1 MIIESILSNIFVKV
15 SIGKTMLTLLLVIP
29 LTSVSQPVVGNEGRV
44 KKIYVAEFRSDIIDP
59 AEKNDLVDTLE
70 DKEIDVCLS
79 RYILC
84 YGSDVTTARVCFPDP
99 ADNFEGHTIDSS
111 AIARISPLFPLY
123 ASGQFQRIDFSDGAS
138 FRFDTLSISEK
149 LDVLPLMSQE
159 LYSLKWSNGRW
170 TNDLFTVSALDSMG
184 FAPKQD
190 DLKLASFWWQ
200 SRDSA
205 RRERF
210 TQDSTVYLDWEWI
223 CGSQP
228 DPDCQT
234 EVRQRLSRFSQDQF
248 LVRSDNTGG
257 SCLTALNR
265 PYWGALLNRRMGC
278 YASQL
283 CGCAPR
289 WDSCEQVNLDSL
301 AIRGGNYFVRDSVVF
316 IGSDVASYYRYCQ
329 NWWSSLGFNSRPSM
343 DSLEHALGNLIIGKP
358 QSKVVWVG
366 DGSPDVITPFDCN
379 RQPPESSVTQP
390 IYHIDL
396 FFHPLGTMRGGN
408 DFYYV
413 IALLTDSLHSD
424 STTNRGDYKD
434 VKRRLTATADS
445 LRIRLHSLGFE
456 PCPIVVPLVFYG
468 GSDMGS
474 AYIAFANGISEK
486 TDSGFRYLMPDYLN
500 SGSFKYE
507 KQYQTTRSVAENA
520 LKAAKVDVVRITA
533 NYGMVSALNCMTKVL
548 IRLE

>member
-1 MIIESILSNIFVKV
+1 M
-15 SIGKTMLTLLLVIP
+15 KTMLTLCLLTP
-29 LTSVSQPVVGNEGRV
+29 LISIAQPVVGNEESV
-44 KKIYVAEFRSDIIDP
+44 KKAYIAEFRDDTVHP
-59 AEKNDLVDTLE
+59 DEHNGLVDTLKA
-70 DKEIDVCLS
+70 KEIDVCLS

-84 YGSDVTTARVCFPDP
+84 YGSGVSTARVCFPDS

-111 AIARISPLFPLY
+111 AIARISPLLPLY
-123 ASGQFQRIDFSDGAS
+123 ASGQFQLIDFSDGTS

-149 LDVLPLMSQE
+149 LDILPLMSQE
-159 LYSLKWSNGRW
+159 LYSLKWTDGQW
-170 TNDLFTVSALDSMG
+170 TNDLFTVSAVDSMG

-190 DLKLASFWWQ
+190 DLNLASFWWQ

-205 RRERF
+205 RRKRF
-210 TQDSTVYLDWEWI
+210 TQDSTIYLDWKWI
-223 CGSQP
+223 CGSQS
-228 DPDCQT
+228 DQICQN
-234 EVRQRLSRFSQDQF
+234 EVREKLSRFSQDQF
-248 LVRSDNTGG
+248 LVRADSAGS

-265 PYWGALLNRRMGC
+265 PYWSAQLNRQMGC

-289 WDSCEQVNLDSL
+289 LDSCEQVNIDSL

-316 IGSDVASYYRYCQ
+316 IGSDVASYYRHCE
-329 NWWSSLGFNSRPSM
+329 NWWSSLGFNSKPSM
-343 DSLEHALGNLIIGKP
+343 DSLEQALGNLITRKP
-358 QSKVVWVG
+358 QSKVIWVG

-396 FFHPLGTMRGGN
+396 FFHPLGTMNGTI
-408 DFYYV
+408 DFHYV
-413 IALLTDSLHSD
+413 IAMLTDSLHAA
-424 STTNRGDYKD
+424 STIKLDEYGNVKD
-434 VKRRLTATADS
+434 RLRATADS
-445 LRIRLHSLGFE
+445 LEIRLRNLGFE

-468 GSDMGS
+468 GSAMGS

-507 KQYQTTRSVAENA
+507 KQYEATRLIAEKA
-520 LKAAKVDVVRITA
+520 LKAARVDVVRITA

-548 IRLE
+548 RRVE